1 MTRHI
6 PIPKGKPLVKKIP
19 FSIVDK
25 LTKSEEKRLQLI
37 LDIQRMYKDGI
48 GISEISRRLGIN
60 RHTVKKYTEGD
71 PETLCRSNKRSA
83 LDQYKDCI
91 IQLLNDGMTQTETV
105 RKVMELT
112 NSTYGESN
120 LRNYVGSVITQYGL
134 VVNKYTSTQKTDNGS
149 ASKNLKTVYI
159 TRKGIFNYLWMGG
172 PLSKEH
178 HDILWDKYDVLWE
191 VETCI
196 KEFREIFSTRRMP
209 LLYLF
214 IEKYKDSEIKELA
227 SFAKGLERDISAVEN
242 AVASDLSSGFVE
254 GTNNK
259 IKMVKRAMYGRCGR
273 KLLEAK
279 LMYSPKQK

>member
-1 MTRHI
+1 M
-6 PIPKGKPLVKKIP
+6 
-19 FSIVDK
+19 DK